1 MFLKNLINGYAF
13 VQRKLLPFIIQN
25 VHFWQIGT
33 LGDAVPMKLQGT
45 TDFTP
50 DKNM

>member
-1 MFLKNLINGYAF
+1 MYNGYAC
-13 VQRKLLPFIIQN
+13 VQRNNKYLLLPFIVQN

-50 DKNM
+50 DKDM